1 MRFFDLHFG
10 RPCGGA
16 AVGRQVGLRVEAVLS
31 ELDHQIGSVGGRE
44 GRREDS
50 R

>member
-10 RPCGGA
+10 RPCGGVA
-16 AVGRQVGLRVEAVLS
+16 AGQQVGLRVEAVLS
-31 ELDHQIGSVGGRE
+31 ELDHQIGWVGGRE